1 MNDSSSSLDVTF
13 VPQRRKLIVDFLLLV
28 SVGTVIFLMTNGSIW
43 GAVLPSIRA
52 GWGSFRTGI
61 WVLHSDQNVS
71 RARICS
77 AFCIAT
83 AFWQAAAAA
92 FVAVIVFVIVV
103 RLSGKAPDLQQFGAT
118 MISLTCGV
126 ALTTIVGLM
135 AAIAAAVAGIRVWV
149 HPRLRE
155 MVHDALEKA
164 TDLRPH
170 LYFNHAIFVLAT
182 SIASPVVL
190 LCGLMIL
197 DFRSGLFTAVVLT
210 AGPLLAIAIYSW
222 LSLRIIATHPAECWK

>member
-1 MNDSSSSLDVTF
+1 MNDSSIPLDVAF
-13 VPQRRKLIVDFLLLV
+13 VPQRRKFIVEFLLFV
-28 SVGTVIFLMTNGSIW
+28 AVGTVIFLLTNGPIA

-52 GWGSFRTGI
+52 GWGSFRTGF
-61 WVLHSDQNVS
+61 WVLHSDQYVS
-71 RARICS
+71 RARICA

-92 FVAVIVFVIVV
+92 LVSVLVFVIVV
-103 RLSGKAPDLQQFGAT
+103 NLGGNAPDMQGFGAT
-118 MISLTCGV
+118 MISFTCGV

-135 AAIAAAVAGIRVWV
+135 AAIAAMIAGIRVWV

-155 MVHDALEKA
+155 MVHDALERA
-164 TDLRPH
+164 TDLPPH

-182 SIASPVVL
+182 SLAVPFVL
-190 LCGLMIL
+190 LCGVLIL
-197 DFRSGLFTAVVLT
+197 DFRSGLFTAVVLI
-210 AGPLLAIAIYSW
+210 AVPLLAIVSYSW